1 MNAARTN
8 FQARMDAIKQ
18 YMEHHNV
25 PYMLQTRVKRW
36 AHYAWS
42 RTQALD
48 EGASLEML
56 PERLRTEI
64 AIHVHLDTLRKV
76 KIFKDCEQGLL
87 CELVLKLRPQIFSPG
102 DYICRCGEIGR
113 EMYIINN
120 GKVEVVIPDSN
131 TGEEVVV
138 ASLTEGNYF
147 GEISLLRLDAGKNR
161 LRKRIHFKWHKLCP
175 TTICWLTFSI
185 HEIGIS
191 TFFFE
196 HLDALLM
203 CAQWV
208 TQNCC
213 VSLKRT

>member
-1 MNAARTN
+1 MVYYCYAAIPSPILCSLK
-8 FQARMDAIKQ
+8 FSV
-18 YMEHHNV
+18 YSLSS
-25 PYMLQTRVKRW
+25 LQ
-36 AHYAWS
+36 
-42 RTQALD
+42 
-48 EGASLEML
+48 
-56 PERLRTEI
+56 
-64 AIHVHLDTLRKV
+64 
-76 KIFKDCEQGLL
+76 
-87 CELVLKLRPQIFSPG
+87 
-102 DYICRCGEIGR
+102 
-113 EMYIINN
+113 
-120 GKVEVVIPDSN
+120 VVIPDSN

-161 LRKRIHFKWHKLCP
+161 LTKRIHFKWHKLCP
-175 TTICWLTFSI
+175 TTICCWLTFSI